1 MDERKIVGILYEQP
15 FSCICCHEL
24 KWRRGVQNAIPDS
37 EELSEKVDVDY
48 VMRERKNLFCKLGGY
63 WICTPCKSSPRP
75 KLCAK
80 DRLMCPWDGVPERL
94 LPLNPVSIPC
104 RASKVLTHDFCRLK
118 MRLRLRLY
126 CLPTSEN
133 RTGGRC
139 FMERSTLFPSL
150 WPGGDRRGA
159 R

>member
-1 MDERKIVGILYEQP
+1 MRGSLLAYFMNSLLVVSAVMSSSGGGEYRMRYPIRRTCRRKSTL
-15 FSCICCHEL
+15 
-24 KWRRGVQNAIPDS
+24 
-37 EELSEKVDVDY
+37 
-48 VMRERKNLFCKLGGY
+48 MRERKNLFCKLGGY
-63 WICTPCKSSPRP
+63 WICTPCKSSPQP

-80 DRLMCPWDGVPERL
+80 NRLMCPWDGVPERL

-104 RASKVLTHDFCRLK
+104 RTRKVLTHDFCRLK

-159 R
+159 W